1 MKKNPKIIAGIAAL
15 VILAGGLVYMLALDI
30 PMAGEVR
37 REMSLTPTPLP
48 KAPDSIVVVTLDP
61 AQPTAAPEL
70 RNGSTGEE
78 VKKLQERLKELGYYR
93 GTVDGLFYNETTEA
107 VIAFQRANQLT
118 PDGVVGEKTR
128 EVLYSDRAVPKQE

>member
-48 KAPDSIVVVTLDP
+48 KAPDSIVVVTPDP

-128 EVLYSDRAVPKQE
+128 DFLYSDRAVPKHE